1 MSQSS
6 AANSDQAPDAEQIGR
21 RLLRLLAELEDRD
34 GLNLARVEQAT
45 GVKLKPGQA
54 GPFYTRDLGAGWY
67 YLLHYVEGSDALKR
81 GVGLEFGHRGEA
93 VADTR
98 AICALGFQDYHQ
110 QLRAMGFS
118 DTPTYGEIGQLL
130 DWRYRKGDIVLAI
143 SLWPQADE
151 NQRACV
157 KSIATLN

>member
-6 AANSDQAPDAEQIGR
+6 AVNSVPAPDAEQIGR
-21 RLLRLLAELEDRD
+21 RFLRLLADLEDRD
-34 GLNLARVEQAT
+34 ELNLARIEQAT

-54 GPFYTRDLGAGWY
+54 GPFYTHDLGAGWY
-67 YLLHYVEGSDALKR
+67 YLLHYVDGSAALKR
-81 GVGLEFGHRGEA
+81 GVGLEFGHRGETA
-93 VADTR
+93 GDAR
-98 AICALGFQDYHQ
+98 AICVLGFQDYHQ
-110 QLRAMGFS
+110 QLRAMGFR

-130 DWRYRKGDIVLAI
+130 DWRYQKGDITLAV

-151 NQRACV
+151 NARACV